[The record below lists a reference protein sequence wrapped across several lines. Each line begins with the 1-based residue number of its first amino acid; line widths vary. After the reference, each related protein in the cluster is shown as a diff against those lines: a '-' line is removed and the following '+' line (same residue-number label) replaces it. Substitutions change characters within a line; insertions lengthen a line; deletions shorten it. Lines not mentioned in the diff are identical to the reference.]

1 MRQGA
6 AAVTGRLLALILAH
20 ILACILAT
28 MPGPAQAARAEEP
41 APADEPVP
49 EEAAHV
55 APDVLVLRDQAYGA
69 DAHQRMDVYM
79 PSRRTR
85 DVGRDPDRARER
97 VSLPVIL
104 MVHGGAWRFGDK
116 AAASVVDQKVAH
128 WVVQRGVVFASVNYR
143 MLPLA
148 DPLAQADDVARALAH
163 VQDHAAEWGAHA
175 GRVVLMGHS
184 SGAHLV
190 GLLSADPAVVK
201 VQGGRTWLGSV
212 LLDTVA
218 LDVPT
223 LMAGRHI
230 ALYDRVFGDDAVY
243 WRRASPLQRLTAAAV
258 PMLLVC
264 SSIRADQPCTAAHAL
279 AERAATLSVRVQVH
293 EEAQGHGLVNARLG
307 LPGAYTDAVD
317 AFLLSLDPAMKSWF
331 SRRPDHR

>member
-1 MRQGA
+1 MLLGLGSVGA
-6 AAVTGRLLALILAH
+6 LGQVQTQ
-20 ILACILAT
+20 T
-28 MPGPAQAARAEEP
+28 ARADEP

-49 EEAAHV
+49 EETAHV
-55 APDVLVLRDQAYGA
+55 APDVVVLRDQAYGV

-128 WVVQRGVVFASVNYR
+128 WVVQRGAVFASVNYR
-143 MLPLA
+143 MLPQA
-148 DPLAQADDVARALAH
+148 DPMAQADDVARALAH

-190 GLLSADPAVVK
+190 GLLSADPSLVK

-212 LLDTVA
+212 LLDSVA

-230 ALYDRVFGDDAVY
+230 GLYDRVFGDDASY
-243 WRRASPLQRLTAAAV
+243 WRRASPLQRLTSAAV
-258 PMLLVC
+258 PMLVVC
-264 SSIRADQPCTAAHAL
+264 SSIRADQPCAVARAL
-279 AERAATLSVRVQVH
+279 AERGLALSVRIQVQ
-293 EEAQGHGLVNARLG
+293 EEALGHGPINARLG
-307 LPGAYTDAVD
+307 APGAYTDAVD
-317 AFLLSLDPAMKSWF
+317 AFLASLDPAMKSWF
-331 SRRPDHR
+331 GPRNDPR